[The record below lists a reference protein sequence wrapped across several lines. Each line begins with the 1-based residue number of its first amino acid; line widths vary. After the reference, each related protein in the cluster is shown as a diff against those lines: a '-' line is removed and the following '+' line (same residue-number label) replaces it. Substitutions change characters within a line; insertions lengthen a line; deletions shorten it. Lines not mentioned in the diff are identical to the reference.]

1 MSINNLPNRLLNRL
15 LLGDRKPEGFIRF
28 LVLIIT
34 PLAVLLTNTVLT
46 VFYGWSFAIGQIIL
60 LYFLGFISAFTT
72 VVYYIGDI
80 YKEEFDKIPF
90 RYFMACFL
98 GVFQPQIQV
107 NGATLEPTWHGMVE
121 KIGGPASL
129 DIDPGFVVLTESL
142 TAPEKVYGQG
152 KGQFMSRYERI
163 YEIIDLREQEGMVEK
178 VTAITRDGIKV
189 MVEKIKFNYRI
200 WDSRWEG
207 LYRDQSVNR
216 NPYPYSKQAIFNYAY
231 NRSVQLDAQ
240 KKLRLAQWPDVV
252 SGRVQGLIK
261 DYISEHKLDDVIA
274 SRDQYKKETR
284 EEIFGRAFQPG
295 FRDGLRAVGTILKW
309 WDPGEFRSQP
319 DVEKQFISN
328 WSVDIISDIKL
339 NQAYGNA
346 QKLAY
351 EELGRAEA
359 EAELLMSIIHAMD
372 GVRMGTD
379 KVQTLQNLI
388 LLRTA
393 QVIKALNTPSSN
405 EPVSKGSDN
414 HSYK

>member
-1 MSINNLPNRLLNRL
+1 MSSNNLLNRIFIRL
-15 LLGDRKPEGFIRF
+15 LLGDQKSEGFIRF
-28 LVLIIT
+28 LILIIT
-34 PLAVLLTNTVLT
+34 PLAILLTNIAVTI
-46 VFYGWSFAIGQIIL
+46 FYGWSFLLGQIIL
-60 LYFLGFISAFTT
+60 LYFLGFISAFAS
-72 VVYYIGDI
+72 VIYYIGDI
-80 YKEEFDKIPF
+80 YNEEYDIIPF

-98 GVFQPQIQV
+98 GIFQPHIHI
-107 NGATLEPTWHGMVE
+107 NGATHEPIWQGMVE

-142 TAPEKVYGQG
+142 IAPEKVYGQG
-152 KGQFMSRYERI
+152 KSQFMSRHERI
-163 YEIIDLREQEGMVEK
+163 YEIVDLREQEGMVEN
-178 VTAITRDGIKV
+178 VVAITRDGIKV
-189 MVEKIKFNYRI
+189 TVENIKFNYRI

-207 LYRDQSVNR
+207 LYRDQSINR

-240 KKLRLAQWPDVV
+240 MKPRLAQWSGVV

-261 DYISEHKLDDVIA
+261 DYISEHILDDVIA
-274 SRDQYKKETR
+274 PRESYAKETR
-284 EEIFGRAFQPG
+284 EEIRGRAFQPG
-295 FRDGLRAVGTILKW
+295 FRDGLRAVGTILRW
-309 WDPGEFRSQP
+309 WDPGEFKSQI
-319 DVEKQFISN
+319 DVEKQFITN

-339 NQAYGNA
+339 NEAYGNA

-372 GVRMGTD
+372 GVRLGTD

-393 QVIKALNTPSSN
+393 QVIKALNSPA
-405 EPVSKGSDN
+405 SKGSDN
-414 HSYK
+414 QS